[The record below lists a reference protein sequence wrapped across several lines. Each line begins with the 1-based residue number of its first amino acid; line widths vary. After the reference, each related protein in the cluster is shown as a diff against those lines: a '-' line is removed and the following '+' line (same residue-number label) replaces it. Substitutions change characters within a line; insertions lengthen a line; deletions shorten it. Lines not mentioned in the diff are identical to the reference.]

1 MTPRS
6 SVRPFDGGD
15 HGGQGPACARA
26 LPLLGD
32 SFLAYLS
39 LMLTVP
45 FVAYATFKPF
55 LSGRAAL
62 ALTLIFAAV
71 PMRALFGS
79 ARAMGAR
86 PPRPL
91 SGRCGR
97 GLTVN
102 AARS

>member
-1 MTPRS
+1 
-6 SVRPFDGGD
+6 
-15 HGGQGPACARA
+15 
-26 LPLLGD
+26 
-32 SFLAYLS
+32 
-39 LMLTVP
+39 MLTVP
-45 FVAYATFKPF
+45 LAAYAAFKPF

-91 SGRCGR
+91 SRRCGR